1 MPERYNFITENF
13 DDRKKGVEIVDE
25 LHEFAEHV
33 LLHEFTRIGGGQSYF
48 ISGQSIEE
56 DSNAGCWELR
66 NCLQSHGIAGVFIN
80 DPHEYGVILKK

>member
-1 MPERYNFITENF
+1 MERYNFVTENF
-13 DDRKKGVEIVDE
+13 DDRKKGIEIVEE
-25 LHEFAEHV
+25 LNEFAEHV

-66 NCLQSHGIAGVFIN
+66 NCLQSHEIAGVFIN
-80 DPHEYGVILKK
+80 HPAQYGAILKK